1 MSNVGLVIAF
11 WRFNVLICNLSLD
24 LRWIFRVCSMQIC
37 MRLLCV
43 LRRFV
48 CVLCTTPS
56 FSLWFSTGMCGR
68 FSNYARWVL
77 EDRFE
82 WILCWIVP
90 PIDNYAEAPM
100 ESRIMPQIVLASGGR
115 PNGGPWR
122 GGGPPSRVRWEG
134 FFPGGVVAGK
144 DSSQARWLGKWLG
157 NGCVKR
163 RNVLCS

>member
-1 MSNVGLVIAF
+1 MPILDFGGHSMVSTPLLKLSLCTDNVEMKYIEET
-11 WRFNVLICNLSLD
+11 WRFDVQICNLSLD
-24 LRWIFRVCSMQIC
+24 LRWIFWVCSMQIC

-115 PNGGPWR
+115 PKAIR
-122 GGGPPSRVRWEG
+122 S
-134 FFPGGVVAGK
+134 
-144 DSSQARWLGKWLG
+144 
-157 NGCVKR
+157 
-163 RNVLCS
+163 